1 MDQGIL
7 VARLI
12 IGLLMAAHGSQKAF
26 AWFGGYGLAGVG
38 GFFET
43 LGFRPGRPFATAAA
57 VGELVSGLL
66 VALGFL
72 GPVGPALMLS
82 VMIVAAM
89 SAHWKNGLFATSNG
103 IEVPLLYATVATAL
117 VLTGPGRISLDTL
130 LGLDSFWTPALS
142 WAALAVGVIGAIG
155 NLALR
160 RTPVASRA

>member
-26 AWFGGYGLAGVG
+26 AWFGGHGLTRVS
-38 GFFET
+38 GFFEG
-43 LGFRPGRPFATAAA
+43 LGFRPGRPFAAAA
-57 VGELVSGLL
+57 AYGELVSGLL
-66 VALGFL
+66 VAFGFL

-82 VMIVAAM
+82 VMIVAAI
-89 SAHWKNGLFATSNG
+89 SAHWKNGLFATSSG

-117 VLTGPGRISLDTL
+117 ALTGPGRISLDTL

-142 WAALAVGVIGAIG
+142 WAAIAVAVVGAIG
-155 NLALR
+155 NLAMR